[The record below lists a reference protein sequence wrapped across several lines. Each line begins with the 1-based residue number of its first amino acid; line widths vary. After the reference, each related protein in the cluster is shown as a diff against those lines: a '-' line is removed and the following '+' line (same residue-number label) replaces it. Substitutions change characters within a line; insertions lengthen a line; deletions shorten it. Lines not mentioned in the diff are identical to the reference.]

1 MRRTLIAIA
10 LRFWSGGN
18 FCGDYKL
25 NDKTFDFTSERDF
38 VSRAHCVGLNLQAT
52 LQWNEVNEDAISALN
67 EFAEETGCFS
77 DEYRKF

>member
-1 MRRTLIAIA
+1 M
-10 LRFWSGGN
+10 
-18 FCGDYKL
+18 
-25 NDKTFDFTSERDF
+25 
-38 VSRAHCVGLNLQAT
+38 SRAHCVGLNLKAT

>member
-1 MRRTLIAIA
+1 M
-10 LRFWSGGN
+10 
-18 FCGDYKL
+18 

-38 VSRAHCVGLNLQAT
+38 VSRAHYVGLNPQAT

-67 EFAEETGCFS
+67 ELAEETGCFS

>member
-1 MRRTLIAIA
+1 M
-10 LRFWSGGN
+10 
-18 FCGDYKL
+18 

-38 VSRAHCVGLNLQAT
+38 VSRAYCVGLNLQAT

-67 EFAEETGCFS
+67 EFAEETGFFS

>member
-1 MRRTLIAIA
+1 QRKLADFLCT
-10 LRFWSGGN
+10 GGIIQ
-18 FCGDYKL
+18 
-25 NDKTFDFTSERDF
+25 
-38 VSRAHCVGLNLQAT
+38 GLNLQAT

>member
-1 MRRTLIAIA
+1 M
-10 LRFWSGGN
+10 
-18 FCGDYKL
+18 

-67 EFAEETGCFS
+67 ELQKKLDVSLMSTGSF
-77 DEYRKF
+77 KFLNSAISVQKSEC